1 MSFGGLQSKRFIT
14 PIRAIGK
21 RKTSLEMDTMNM
33 TGSFGGNV
41 SKKLIE
47 DARWRQLK
55 MPGKIGQDPRFR
67 STMRMGGSI

>member
-1 MSFGGLQSKRFIT
+1 
-14 PIRAIGK
+14 
-21 RKTSLEMDTMNM
+21 MDTMNM